1 MVLSGLAP
9 ARRRLVLVLCA
20 AVLTVGVAL
29 GAVGLLRALS
39 SSDPAAQ
46 DTLGP
51 IIVVTGYGGGSEALE
66 PLVAR
71 MRDEGRVVE
80 VFPGVGDNTGDLN
93 EQARELDTFVD
104 DVRTDTS
111 ATSVDL
117 IGFSAGGVVA
127 RLWVAELGGEAL
139 TRRVVTI
146 ASPHH
151 GTILSSLASEIGMC
165 PDACEQLR
173 PDSDVLRDLNA
184 GDETP
189 AGPEWITF
197 RSDSDRTVTPS
208 TSADLEGALNIGVQ
222 QFCPEATTGHLQLPS
237 SPVVLTTL
245 PLVLDTG
252 APAAPAEG
260 SIGCG

>member
-1 MVLSGLAP
+1 MLSGLAP
-9 ARRRLVLVLCA
+9 ARRRLVLALCA
-20 AVLTVGVAL
+20 AVLAVGVAL
-29 GAVGLLRALS
+29 GAVGLLRTLS
-39 SSDPAAQ
+39 SPEPAAQ

-51 IIVVTGYGGGSEALE
+51 IIVVTGYGGGSDALE
-66 PLVAR
+66 PLIDR
-71 MRDEGRVVE
+71 MREEGRVVE
-80 VFPGVGDNTGDLN
+80 VFPGVADNTGDLN
-93 EQARELDTFVD
+93 EQAQELGTFID
-104 DVRTDTS
+104 NVRSETS
-111 ATSVDL
+111 ASSVDL

-127 RLWVAELGGEAL
+127 RLWVNELGGDVLA
-139 TRRVVTI
+139 RRVVTI

-189 AGPEWITF
+189 AGPEWITL
-197 RSDSDRTVTPS
+197 RSDNDRTVTPS

-222 QFCPEATTGHLQLPS
+222 QFCPEARTGHLQLPS

-252 APAAPAEG
+252 EPAAPAEG
-260 SIGCG
+260 SIDCG